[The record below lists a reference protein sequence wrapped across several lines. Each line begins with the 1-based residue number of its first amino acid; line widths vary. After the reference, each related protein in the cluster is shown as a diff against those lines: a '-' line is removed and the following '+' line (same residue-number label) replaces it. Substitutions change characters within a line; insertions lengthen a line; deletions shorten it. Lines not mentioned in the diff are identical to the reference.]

1 MTDERTIVACIDGS
15 AYAAAACD
23 AAIWASSKLDAPLT
37 FVNVINR
44 RKHAASTDYS
54 GQIGLGTREHLLT
67 ELADLDAQRA
77 RLARERGRDFLAG
90 ASRRA
95 FEAGL
100 PEPNAVQR
108 NGELID
114 ALQSMDDDIRLLVLG
129 KRGES
134 AGDDEHLGS
143 NLERVIRGAN
153 APILITNQ
161 DFTPP
166 QRVLLAFDGS
176 KTGQNLVERA
186 LANPLLAEVELHLVY
201 VGTPDDSRQGQI
213 DKAAQTLRDAG
224 ANLTV
229 AVLEGEVE
237 PALHDYQREH
247 EIDLMAM
254 GAYGHTR
261 IRQLLVGSTTTE
273 MIRRAEVPLLI
284 VR

>member
-100 PEPNAVQR
+100 SEPNAVQR
-108 NGELID
+108 NGELTD
-114 ALQSMDDDIRLLVLG
+114 ALQSMDDEIRLLVLG

-143 NLERVIRGAN
+143 NLERVIRGAS

-201 VGTPDDSRQGQI
+201 VGTPDDSRQRQI

-237 PALHDYQREH
+237 PALHDYQHQH